1 MTKKLQ
7 IMNTETKYLGLEL
20 KSPIVV
26 GSCGLT
32 SDVAKMVQME
42 EAGAGAVVVK
52 SVFEEQIIHDI
63 KRNTHMVAPTDSYGD
78 SYEYIAQHVADDS
91 LEKHFSMIREAKRR
105 LTIPVIGSINC
116 FSYENWLTYAQKFQ
130 EAGCDA
136 LELNMAILPYETS
149 LSADDVERTFSQIIN
164 TLRKSISIPVSI
176 KVGTYFTDMA
186 KQMQQLSWMGIQG
199 VTMFNKSVQV
209 DIDIEKETLQN
220 ASYLSNPE
228 DLYNTLRWV
237 AILSKKMRCDIS
249 ASTGVYTADDVV
261 KMLLAGATTIQVV
274 SSLYKNGIGTIAQL
288 NQGLNAWME
297 KKGYNSL
304 SQFRG
309 KLAVQPNDKAS
320 VAMRTQ
326 FMKYFAE
333 IV

>member
-1 MTKKLQ
+1 MD
-7 IMNTETKYLGLEL
+7 ISTKYLGLDL
-20 KSPIVV
+20 KSPIIV

-32 SDVAKMVQME
+32 ADVDKMVEME
-42 EAGAGAVVVK
+42 KAGAGAVVLK
-52 SVFEEQIIHDI
+52 SVFEEQIIYDI
-63 KRNTHMVAPTDSYGD
+63 KRNTHVVAPTDNYGD
-78 SYEYIAQHVADDS
+78 SYEYIAAHVADDS
-91 LEKHFSMIREAKRR
+91 LSKHFQMIRDAKKR

-116 FSYENWLTYAQKFQ
+116 FSYENWLTYAIKFQ

-149 LSADDVERTFSQIIN
+149 LSADDVERTISQIIN

-209 DIDIEKETLQN
+209 DIDIEKESLQN

>member
-1 MTKKLQ
+1 
-7 IMNTETKYLGLEL
+7 MNTKTKYLGLEL
-20 KSPIVV
+20 TSPIIV

-32 SDVAKMVQME
+32 ADVDKMEQME
-42 EAGAGAVVVK
+42 KAGAGAVILK

-63 KRNTHMVAPTDSYGD
+63 KRNTHVVAPTDNYGD

-116 FSYENWLTYAQKFQ
+116 FSYENWLTYAMKFQ

-149 LSADDVERTFSQIIN
+149 LSADDVERTFTQIIN
-164 TLRKSISIPVSI
+164 TLRKSIDIPISI

-199 VTMFNKSVQV
+199 MTLFNKTVQV
-209 DIDIEKETLQN
+209 DIDIEHETMLN
-220 ASYLSNPE
+220 AGYLSNPE
-228 DLYNTLRWV
+228 DIYNTLRWV
-237 AILSKKMRCDIS
+237 AILSRKLRCDLS
-249 ASTGVYTADDVV
+249 ASTGVYSSDDVV
-261 KMLLAGATTIQVV
+261 KMLLAGATTVQVV
-274 SSLYKNGIGTIAQL
+274 SCLYRDGIDKLREL
-288 NQGLNAWME
+288 NQGLNEWMSR
-297 KKGYNSL
+297 KGYDNL
-304 SQFRG
+304 KDFRG
-309 KLAVQPNDKAS
+309 KLSVMPAEKAS
-320 VAMRTQ
+320 IAMRTQ

-333 IV
+333 IQ

>member
-1 MTKKLQ
+1 LD
-7 IMNTETKYLGLEL
+7 L
-20 KSPIVV
+20 KSPIIV

-32 SDVAKMVQME
+32 ADVDKMVEME
-42 EAGAGAVVVK
+42 KAGAGAVVLK
-52 SVFEEQIIHDI
+52 SVFEEQIIYDI
-63 KRNTHMVAPTDSYGD
+63 KRNTHVVAPTDNYGD
-78 SYEYIAQHVADDS
+78 SYEYIAAHVADDS
-91 LEKHFSMIREAKRR
+91 LSKHFQMIRDAKKR
-105 LTIPVIGSINC
+105 LAIPVIGSINC
-116 FSYENWLTYAQKFQ
+116 FSYENWLTYAIKFQ

-261 KMLLAGATTIQVV
+261 KMLLAGATTVQVV

>member
-1 MTKKLQ
+1 
-7 IMNTETKYLGLEL
+7 MNTNTKYLGLDL
-20 KSPIVV
+20 KSPIIV

-32 SDVAKMVQME
+32 ADVDKMVEME
-42 EAGAGAVVVK
+42 AAGAGAVVVK

-91 LEKHFSMIREAKRR
+91 LNKHFTMIKEAKRR
-105 LTIPVIGSINC
+105 LSIPVIGSINC
-116 FSYENWLTYAQKFQ
+116 FSYENWLTYAIRFQ

-149 LSADDVERTFSQIIN
+149 LSSDDVERTFNQIIN
-164 TLRKSISIPVSI
+164 TLRKSVSIPISI

-209 DIDIEKETLQN
+209 DIDIENETLKN
-220 ASYLSNPE
+220 ASFLSNPDE
-228 DLYNTLRWV
+228 LYNTLRWV

-249 ASTGVYTADDVV
+249 ASTGVYSADDVV
-261 KMLLAGATTIQVV
+261 KLLLAGANSVQVV
-274 SSLYKNGIGTIAQL
+274 SCLYKNGIGML
-288 NQGLNAWME
+288 REFNDGLNRWME
-297 KKGYNSL
+297 RKGYDSID
-304 SQFRG
+304 QFRG

>member
-1 MTKKLQ
+1 
-7 IMNTETKYLGLEL
+7 MNTKTKYLGLEL
-20 KSPIVV
+20 NSPIVV

-32 SDVAKMVQME
+32 ADVEKMVQME
-42 EAGAGAVVVK
+42 AAGAGAVIVK

-63 KRNTHMVAPTDSYGD
+63 KRNTHMVAPTESYGV

-116 FSYENWLTYAQKFQ
+116 FSYENWLTYAKKFQ
-130 EAGCDA
+130 DTGCDA

-149 LSADDVERTFSQIIN
+149 TSADDVERTFTQIIN
-164 TLRKSISIPVSI
+164 TLRKSINIPISI
-176 KVGTYFTDMA
+176 KVGPYFTDMA

-209 DIDIEKETLQN
+209 DIDIESETMKN
-220 ASYLSNPE
+220 ASFLSTHE
-228 DLYNTLRWV
+228 EMYNTLRWV
-237 AILSKKMRCDIS
+237 ALLCRKMRCDIS
-249 ASTGVYTADDVV
+249 ASTGVYTSDDVV
-261 KMLLAGATTIQVV
+261 KMLLGGATTVQVV
-274 SSLYKNGIGTIAQL
+274 SCLYKNGIDTLREL
-288 NQGLNAWME
+288 NSGLQAWME
-297 KKGYNSL
+297 KKGYDSIDK
-304 SQFRG
+304 FRG
-309 KLAVQPNDKAS
+309 KLAVAPAEKAS

>member
-1 MTKKLQ
+1 MDTS
-7 IMNTETKYLGLEL
+7 TKYLGLDL
-20 KSPIVV
+20 KSPIIV

-32 SDVAKMVQME
+32 ADVDKMVAME
-42 EAGAGAVVVK
+42 KAGAGAVILK
-52 SVFEEQIIHDI
+52 SVFEEQIIYDI
-63 KRNTHMVAPTDSYGD
+63 KRNTHVVAPIDNYGD
-78 SYEYIAQHVADDS
+78 SYEYIAAHVADDS
-91 LEKHFSMIREAKRR
+91 LGKHFQMIRDAKSR

-116 FSYENWLTYAQKFQ
+116 FSYENWLTYAIKFQ

-261 KMLLAGATTIQVV
+261 KMLLAGATTVQVV

>member
-1 MTKKLQ
+1 MDT
-7 IMNTETKYLGLEL
+7 TTRYLGIDL
-20 KSPIVV
+20 KSPIIV

-32 SDVAKMVQME
+32 ADVDKMVEME
-42 EAGAGAVVVK
+42 ACGAGAVVLK
-52 SVFEEQIIHDI
+52 SVFEEQIIYDI
-63 KRNTHMVAPTDSYGD
+63 KRNTHVVAPTDNYGD
-78 SYEYIAQHVADDS
+78 SYEYIASHVADDS

-116 FSYENWLTYAQKFQ
+116 FSYENWLTYAVRFQ

-149 LSADDVERTFSQIIN
+149 LSADDVERTFTQIIN
-164 TLRKSISIPVSI
+164 TLRKSISIPVSV

-209 DIDIEKETLQN
+209 DIDTESESLKN
-220 ASYLSNPE
+220 ASWLSAPT
-228 DLYNTLRWV
+228 DIYNTLRWV

-249 ASTGVYTADDVV
+249 ASTGVYTSDDVV
-261 KMLLAGATTIQVV
+261 KMLLAGANTVQVV
-274 SSLYKNGIGTIAQL
+274 SCLYKNGVEYIKELQ
-288 NQGLNAWME
+288 QGLESWME
-297 KKGYNSL
+297 KKGYDNVSK
-304 SQFRG
+304 FRG
-309 KLAVQPNDKAS
+309 KLSVQPTDKTS

>member
-1 MTKKLQ
+1 MDT
-7 IMNTETKYLGLEL
+7 TTRYLGIDL
-20 KSPIVV
+20 KSPIIV

-32 SDVAKMVQME
+32 ADVDKMVEME
-42 EAGAGAVVVK
+42 ACGAGAVVLK
-52 SVFEEQIIHDI
+52 SVFEEQIIYDI
-63 KRNTHMVAPTDSYGD
+63 KRNTHVVAPTDNYGD
-78 SYEYIAQHVADDS
+78 SYEYIASHVADDS

-116 FSYENWLTYAQKFQ
+116 FSYENWLTYAVRFQ

-149 LSADDVERTFSQIIN
+149 LSADDVERTFTQIIN
-164 TLRKSISIPVSI
+164 TLRKSISIPVSV

-209 DIDIEKETLQN
+209 DIDTESESLKN
-220 ASYLSNPE
+220 ASWLSAPT
-228 DLYNTLRWV
+228 DIYNTLRWV

-249 ASTGVYTADDVV
+249 ASTGVYTSDDVV
-261 KMLLAGATTIQVV
+261 KMLLAGANTVQVV
-274 SSLYKNGIGTIAQL
+274 SCLYKNGVEYIKELQ
-288 NQGLNAWME
+288 QGLERWME
-297 KKGYNSL
+297 KKGYDNVSK
-304 SQFRG
+304 FRG
-309 KLAVQPNDKAS
+309 KLSVQPTDKTS

>member
-1 MTKKLQ
+1 MDTR
-7 IMNTETKYLGLEL
+7 TKYLGLEL

-32 SDVAKMVQME
+32 ADIEKLAEME
-42 EAGAGAVVVK
+42 AAGAGAVILK
-52 SVFEEQIIHDI
+52 SVFEEQIIYDI
-63 KRNTHMVAPTDSYGD
+63 KRNTHVVAPTANYGD

-91 LEKHFSMIREAKRR
+91 LGRHFSLIREAKKR
-105 LTIPVIGSINC
+105 LSIPVIGSINC
-116 FSYENWLTYAQKFQ
+116 FSYENWLTYASKFQ

-149 LSADDVERTFSQIIN
+149 LSADDVERTYSQIIN
-164 TLRKSISIPVSI
+164 TLRKSISIPISI

-199 VTMFNKSVQV
+199 VTMFNKSVEV
-209 DIDIEKETLQN
+209 DIDIENETMKN

-228 DLYNTLRWV
+228 QLYNTLRWV

-249 ASTGVYTADDVV
+249 ASTGVHTADDVV
-261 KMLLAGATTIQVV
+261 KLLLAGAGTVQVV
-274 SSLYKNGIGTIAQL
+274 SCLYKNGIGYLRTL
-288 NQGLNAWME
+288 NDGLVAWMQR
-297 KKGYNSL
+297 KGYDNL
-304 SQFRG
+304 QQVRG
-309 KLAVQPNDKAS
+309 KLAVQPADKAS

>member
-1 MTKKLQ
+1 
-7 IMNTETKYLGLEL
+7 MNTETKYLGLEL

-42 EAGAGAVVVK
+42 KAGAGAVVIK

-63 KRNTHMVAPTDSYGD
+63 KRNTHMVAPTDNYGD

-91 LEKHFSMIREAKRR
+91 LEKHFSMIREAKRS

-136 LELNMAILPYETS
+136 LELNMAILPYETT

-164 TLRKSISIPVSI
+164 TLRKSITIPISI
-176 KVGTYFTDMA
+176 KVGTFFTDMA

-199 VTMFNKSVQV
+199 VTMFNKNVQV
-209 DIDIEKETLQN
+209 DIDVESETLRN
-220 ASYLSNPE
+220 ASYLSTHE
-228 DLYNTLRWV
+228 EMYNTLRWV
-237 AILSKKMRCDIS
+237 ALLSKKMRCDVS

-261 KMLLAGATTIQVV
+261 KMLLAGATTVQVV
-274 SSLYKNGIGTIAQL
+274 SCLYKNGIDTLREL
-288 NQGLNAWME
+288 NDGLRGWMQR
-297 KKGYNSL
+297 KGYENIAA
-304 SQFRG
+304 FRG
-309 KLAVQPNDKAS
+309 KLAVMPADKAS

-333 IV
+333 II

>member
-1 MTKKLQ
+1 
-7 IMNTETKYLGLEL
+7 MNTTTKYLGLEL
-20 KSPIVV
+20 KSPIIV

-32 SDVAKMVQME
+32 ADVDKMVEME
-42 EAGAGAVVVK
+42 AAGAGAVVLK
-52 SVFEEQIIHDI
+52 SVFEEQIIYDI
-63 KRNTHMVAPTDSYGD
+63 KRNTHVVAPTDNYGD
-78 SYEYIAQHVADDS
+78 SYEYIAMHVADDS
-91 LEKHFSMIREAKRR
+91 LSKHFQMIRDAKRR

-116 FSYENWLTYAQKFQ
+116 FSYENWLTYAIKFQ

-149 LSADDVERTFSQIIN
+149 LSSDDVERTFTQIIN
-164 TLRKSISIPVSI
+164 TLRKSITIPISI

-186 KQMQQLSWMGIQG
+186 KQLQQFSWMGIQG

-209 DIDIEKETLQN
+209 DIDTEKETMVN

-237 AILSKKMRCDIS
+237 AIMSKKMRCDIS
-249 ASTGVYTADDVV
+249 ASTGVYSADDVV
-261 KMLLAGATTIQVV
+261 KLLLAGANTVQVV
-274 SSLYKNGIGTIAQL
+274 SSLYKNGIATIAQL
-288 NQGLNAWME
+288 NDGLKNWMSR
-297 KKGYNSL
+297 KGYDNLAS
-304 SQFRG
+304 FRG

-326 FMKYFAE
+326 FMKYFAQ

>member
-1 MTKKLQ
+1 M
-7 IMNTETKYLGLEL
+7 

-32 SDVAKMVQME
+32 SDVEKMVQME
-42 EAGAGAVVVK
+42 AAGAGAVVVK

-63 KRNTHMVAPTDSYGD
+63 KRNTHMVAPTESYGD

-116 FSYENWLTYAQKFQ
+116 FSYENWLTYAKKFQ
-130 EAGCDA
+130 DTGCDA

-149 LSADDVERTFSQIIN
+149 MSADDVERIFTQIIN
-164 TLRKSISIPVSI
+164 TLRKSITIPISI
-176 KVGTYFTDMA
+176 KVGPYFTDMA

-209 DIDIEKETLQN
+209 DIDLEKETLKN
-220 ASYLSNPE
+220 ASFLSTPE
-228 DLYNTLRWV
+228 EMHNTLRWV
-237 AILSKKMRCDIS
+237 ALLSRKMRCDIS
-249 ASTGVYTADDVV
+249 ASTGVFTSDDVV
-261 KMLLAGATTIQVV
+261 KMLLAGAASVQVV
-274 SSLYKNGIGTIAQL
+274 SCLYKNGIDTLREL
-288 NQGLNAWME
+288 NSGLQAWME
-297 KKGYNSL
+297 KKGYESID
-304 SQFRG
+304 SFRG
-309 KLAVQPNDKAS
+309 KLAVAPAEKAS

>member
-1 MTKKLQ
+1 
-7 IMNTETKYLGLEL
+7 MNTETKYLGLDL

-32 SDVAKMVQME
+32 SDLDKLVQME
-42 EAGAGAVVVK
+42 QAGAGAVIVK
-52 SVFEEQIIHDI
+52 SIFEEQIIHDI

-91 LEKHFSMIREAKRR
+91 LERHFSLIREAKRR

-116 FSYENWLTYAQKFQ
+116 FSYENWLTYARKF
-130 EAGCDA
+130 EDAGCDA
-136 LELNMAILPYETS
+136 LELNMAILPYETT
-149 LSADDVERTFSQIIN
+149 LSSEDVERTYNQIIN
-164 TLRKSISIPVSI
+164 TLRKSVSIPISI
-176 KVGTYFTDMA
+176 KVGPYFTDMA

-209 DIDIEKETLQN
+209 DVDIENENLKN
-220 ASYLSNPE
+220 ATYLSTPQ
-228 DLYNTLRWV
+228 DIYNTLRWV
-237 AILSKKMRCDIS
+237 ALLSKKMRCDLS

-261 KMLLAGATTIQVV
+261 KMLLVGATTVQVV
-274 SSLYKNGIGTIAQL
+274 SCLYKNGIDTLREL
-288 NQGLNAWME
+288 NSGLKAWME
-297 KKGYNSL
+297 RKGYASIE
-304 SQFRG
+304 SFRG
-309 KLAVQPNDKAS
+309 KLAVHPSDKAS

>member
-136 LELNMAILPYETS
+136 LELNMAILPYETN
-149 LSADDVERTFSQIIN
+149 LSADDVERTFNQIIN
-164 TLRKSISIPVSI
+164 TLRKSITIPISI

-209 DIDIEKETLQN
+209 DIDTESETLQN
-220 ASYLSNPE
+220 ASYLSTHE
-228 DLYNTLRWV
+228 EMYNTLRWV
-237 AILSKKMRCDIS
+237 ALLSKKMRCDLS

-261 KMLLAGATTIQVV
+261 KMLLAGATTVQVV
-274 SSLYKNGIGTIAQL
+274 SCLYKNGIDTLREL
-288 NQGLNAWME
+288 NSGLRAWME
-297 KKGYNSL
+297 RKGYDNISA
-304 SQFRG
+304 FRG
-309 KLAVQPNDKAS
+309 KLAVMPADKAS